1 MKRISNTSRRL
12 KHLCCLAVIT
22 VASGAGIG
30 VAKELPVLNWVERS
44 DWLNVTRD
52 VEPKAKGDGKADDT
66 AAIQAALDKI
76 KIANWEGGGPVGGP
90 KTVYLPPGTYR
101 ITAPLHLRNTSGAM
115 FVGHGRST
123 RIVWGGGT
131 NECMFWSDG
140 GRHCRYIGIVWDGQG
155 KVENGF
161 DHSARVSTK
170 SWYETENIHQ
180 YEEFVNFSGCGIRF
194 GVYRLPTWA
203 SDQTPVENCI
213 FRNCGKGISADEFN
227 YYHYPIS
234 GCEFYDCGTGVFFNR
249 GMGYV
254 RNSHFERSKEQDLFF
269 RLGHPVNC
277 SVRRTTSIGSKR
289 FLTCSGAGWTGAA
302 DVQDCRVQG
311 WTDPDGAI
319 VANDAGTILIYD
331 TVFTQPP
338 STNPPIKLANAIP
351 DYKILLTVS
360 CNSSPETKGLVD
372 PGPNSSIVEIPAGKR
387 KGLLTSANQSFFR
400 EKVELPGKVFDAKR
414 DFAAKGDGKTDDT
427 AAIQAAIDAA
437 RKAGHGAMAYL
448 PTGKY
453 NVTNT
458 LHITGANYCVG
469 GSGMQE
475 GSDLVWGGPT
485 NSVLFRVHDPQNVKM
500 EYLQVT
506 GTERGKHK
514 GTCAIQQTS
523 SGKGSFMRYEGVAV
537 PGPFLQYSPRPRGF
551 EFVGLGK
558 DDVVRCQGNTDGDMR
573 LTNCG
578 RATILIDSLT
588 ASPLVVEGT
597 EKVRD
602 GFVAFHAFMGLTAGD
617 PVIHVKDNQNLVIG
631 DIYMEQTPGKHVLV
645 EGNPGDPSGYV
656 TLMSSERYTGVTGCK
671 TNPSLIVAVNNYQ
684 GRYFEGRGMF
694 DYPPAGGYRIVHTG
708 DRPVDIIF
716 LADTWMTLHKG
727 PADQPHFTDEPVFE
741 FGKGGRMIRL
751 QNMIFDLQGA
761 DKVGDRLLVGSY
773 PERIPNIVPPGGLE
787 RVAEALDDLRRL
799 GEVDLMLHRKTE

>member
-1 MKRISNTSRRL
+1 MKRITDASCWV
-12 KHLCCLAVIT
+12 KQFCCLAVIT
-22 VASGAGIG
+22 VAPGVGTG

-52 VEPKAKGDGKADDT
+52 VAPKAKGDGQADDT
-66 AAIQAALDKI
+66 AAIQAALDKLS
-76 KIANWEGGGPVGGP
+76 NWESGGPVGGP

-101 ITAPLHLRNTSGAM
+101 ITAPLHLKKMTGAM

-140 GRHCRYIGIVWDGQG
+140 GCMCRYVGIVWDGQG

-161 DHSARVSTK
+161 DHASRSPK
-170 SWYETENIHQ
+170 SYFETENIHQ
-180 YEEFVNFSGCGIRF
+180 DEEFRNFPGCGIRF
-194 GVYRLPTWA
+194 GVYRRHGLAT
-203 SDQTPVENCI
+203 DQTPVENCL
-213 FRNCGKGISADEFN
+213 FRNCGKGIAVDEFN
-227 YYHYPIS
+227 YYHYLIS
-234 GCEFYDCGTGVFFNR
+234 GCEFSDCGTGVFFNR

-254 RNSHFERSKEQDLFF
+254 RNCHFERSTEQDLLF

-277 SVRRTTSIGSKR
+277 SVRRSTSIGSKR

-311 WTDPDGAI
+311 WTDPGGAI
-319 VANDAGTILIYD
+319 VANNAGTMLVYD

-360 CNSSPETKGLVD
+360 CNSSPETKTMVD

-387 KGLLTSANQSFFR
+387 KGLLTSANQSFFVD
-400 EKVELPGKVFDAKR
+400 KVELPGKVFDAKR
-414 DFAAKGDGKTDDT
+414 DFGAKGDGKVDDT
-427 AAIQAAIDAA
+427 VALQAAIDAA
-437 RKAGHGAMAYL
+437 RQAGHGAMAYL
-448 PTGKY
+448 PSGKY
-453 NVTNT
+453 RVTNT
-458 LHITGANYCVG
+458 LHITGGNYCLG
-469 GSGMQE
+469 GSGMRD
-475 GSDLVWGGPT
+475 SCDIVWAGRT
-485 NSVLFRVHDPQNVKM
+485 NSVVFSVTDPQNVKM
-500 EYLQVT
+500 EYLRVT
-506 GTERGKHK
+506 GTQRNEV
-514 GTCAIQQTS
+514 CAIQQTS
-523 SGKGSFMRYEGVAV
+523 SGKGSFMRYEGVSV
-537 PGPFLQYSPRPRGF
+537 PQPYERYNPRPRGF

-558 DDVVRCQGNTDGDMR
+558 DDVVRCLGNLDGDMR

-578 RATILIDSLT
+578 RATILVDSLS

-602 GFVAFHAFMGLTAGD
+602 GFVGFHAFMGLTCGD
-617 PVIHVKDNQNLVIG
+617 PIIHVKDNQNLVIG
-631 DIYMEQTPGKHVLV
+631 DLYMEQTPGAHVLV
-645 EGNPGDPSGYV
+645 EGNPGDPVGYV
-656 TLMSSERYTGVTGCK
+656 TLMSAERYTGLTASG
-671 TNPSLIVAVNNYQ
+671 TNPPLIVAVSNYQ

-727 PADQPHFTDEPVFE
+727 PADQPHFQDEPVFE
-741 FGKGGRMIRL
+741 LGKGGRMIRL
-751 QNMIFDLQGA
+751 QNMIFDMQGS
-761 DKVGDRLLVGSY
+761 DKPGDRLLVGSY

-799 GEVDLMLHRKTE
+799 GEVDLALHGK